1 MNAIASTLR
10 DSFMETSKLRIGLDI
25 ATICFML
32 GLSFNAGVEYN
43 RIDQIASAQRQNR
56 TDIDQI
62 KRDEQPL
69 SERVARM
76 EAILSDIR
84 DELRQNNDRHTAP

>member
-1 MNAIASTLR
+1 MNAVADNFKGKL
-10 DSFMETSKLRIGLDI
+10 METSKLRIGLDI
-25 ATICFML
+25 ATIAFML

-43 RIDQIASAQRQNR
+43 RIDQIASVQRQNR

-84 DELRQNNDRHTAP
+84 DELRQNNERHTAP

>member
-1 MNAIASTLR
+1 
-10 DSFMETSKLRIGLDI
+10 MEPSKLRIGLDI

-32 GLSFNAGVEYN
+32 GLSFNAGIFYN
-43 RIDQIASAQRQNR
+43 RLDELNAVVARNR

-76 EAILSDIR
+76 EAILADIR
-84 DELRQNNDRHTAP
+84 DELRQQNERRTP

>member
-1 MNAIASTLR
+1 MNAIASTVKDRL
-10 DSFMETSKLRIGLDI
+10 METSKLRIGLDI

-32 GLSFNAGVEYN
+32 GLSFNAGIEYN
-43 RIDQIASAQRQNR
+43 RIEQISNDQHNDRR
-56 TDIDQI
+56 DIDQI

-84 DELRQNNDRHTAP
+84 DELRTQNDRRTAP